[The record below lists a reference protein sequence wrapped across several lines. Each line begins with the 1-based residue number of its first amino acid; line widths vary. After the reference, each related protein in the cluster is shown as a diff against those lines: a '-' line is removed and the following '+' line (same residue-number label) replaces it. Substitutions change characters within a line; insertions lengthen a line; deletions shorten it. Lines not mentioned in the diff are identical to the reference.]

1 MKKLVFAAIAMM
13 VMVSAS
19 NSFATKSAT
28 SMKGYNTAVV
38 DTTDTTKT
46 EPVEDTTKIEPAEDT
61 TEPAKEGALDLSL
74 YITNDS
80 VVVDSTATDSTE
92 TPATPATPA
101 KPETV

>member
-28 SMKGYNTAVV
+28 SMKGYNNALA

-46 EPVEDTTKIEPAEDT
+46 EPVEDTTK

-74 YITNDS
+74 FIANDT

-92 TPATPATPA
+92 TPATPATPV

>member
-46 EPVEDTTKIEPAEDT
+46 EPVEDTTK

-74 YITNDS
+74 YITNDT

>member
-46 EPVEDTTKIEPAEDT
+46 EPVEDTTKTEPAEDT

-92 TPATPATPA
+92 TPAPPATPA

>member
-19 NSFATKSAT
+19 NSFAIKSAT

-46 EPVEDTTKIEPAEDT
+46 EPVEDTTKTEPAEDT

>member
-28 SMKGYNTAVV
+28 SMKGYNTAMV

-46 EPVEDTTKIEPAEDT
+46 EPVEDTTKTEPAEDT

>member
-46 EPVEDTTKIEPAEDT
+46 EPVADTTK

-74 YITNDS
+74 YIANDT

-92 TPATPATPA
+92 TPATPATPV

>member
-46 EPVEDTTKIEPAEDT
+46 EPVEDTTKTEPAEDT
-61 TEPAKEGALDLSL
+61 TESAKEGALDLSL

>member
-28 SMKGYNTAVV
+28 SMKGYNTEVA

-46 EPVEDTTKIEPAEDT
+46 QPVEDTTK
-61 TEPAKEGALDLSL
+61 TEPATPAQEEALDLAF
-74 YITNDS
+74 YIANDTAE
-80 VVVDSTATDSTE
+80 VDTTTTDSTK
-92 TPATPATPA
+92 TPATPVTPA

>member
-28 SMKGYNTAVV
+28 STKGYNTAVV

-46 EPVEDTTKIEPAEDT
+46 EPVEDTTK

-74 YITNDS
+74 FIANDT

-92 TPATPATPA
+92 TPATPATPV

>member
-46 EPVEDTTKIEPAEDT
+46 EPVEDTTKTEPAEDT
-61 TEPAKEGALDLSL
+61 TEPAKEGVLDLSL

>member
-46 EPVEDTTKIEPAEDT
+46 EPVEDTTK

-74 YITNDS
+74 YIANDS

>member
-28 SMKGYNTAVV
+28 SMKGYNTAVA

-46 EPVEDTTKIEPAEDT
+46 QPVEDTTK
-61 TEPAKEGALDLSL
+61 TE
-74 YITNDS
+74 
-80 VVVDSTATDSTE
+80 
-92 TPATPATPA
+92 PATPAKEEALDLALYIANDTAEVDTTTTDSTKTLATPVTPA

>member
-28 SMKGYNTAVV
+28 SMKGYNTAVA

-46 EPVEDTTKIEPAEDT
+46 EPVEDTTK

-74 YITNDS
+74 FITNDS
-80 VVVDSTATDSTE
+80 VVVDSTATDSTK
-92 TPATPATPA
+92 TPATPATPV

>member
-46 EPVEDTTKIEPAEDT
+46 EPVEDTTKTDPAEDT

>member
-46 EPVEDTTKIEPAEDT
+46 EPVEDTTKTEPAE
-61 TEPAKEGALDLSL
+61 EGALDLSL

>member
-19 NSFATKSAT
+19 NSFATKSAI

-46 EPVEDTTKIEPAEDT
+46 EPVEDTTKTEPAEDT

>member
-28 SMKGYNTAVV
+28 SMKGYNTAVA

-46 EPVEDTTKIEPAEDT
+46 EPVEDTTK
-61 TEPAKEGALDLSL
+61 TEPAKESALDLSL

>member
-46 EPVEDTTKIEPAEDT
+46 EPVEDTTK
-61 TEPAKEGALDLSL
+61 TEPAKEDALDLSL
-74 YITNDS
+74 FIANDT

>member
-46 EPVEDTTKIEPAEDT
+46 EPVEDTTKTEPAE
-61 TEPAKEGALDLSL
+61 EGALDLSL
-74 YITNDS
+74 FIANDS

>member
-46 EPVEDTTKIEPAEDT
+46 EPVEDTTK

-74 YITNDS
+74 FIANDS

>member
-46 EPVEDTTKIEPAEDT
+46 EPVEDTTKTEPTENP
-61 TEPAKEGALDLSL
+61 TEPAKEGAFDLSL

>member
-28 SMKGYNTAVV
+28 SMKGYNTAVA

-46 EPVEDTTKIEPAEDT
+46 EPVEDTTK

-74 YITNDS
+74 FIANDT

>member
-28 SMKGYNTAVV
+28 SMKGYNTEVA

-46 EPVEDTTKIEPAEDT
+46 QPVEDTTK
-61 TEPAKEGALDLSL
+61 TE
-74 YITNDS
+74 
-80 VVVDSTATDSTE
+80 
-92 TPATPATPA
+92 PATPAPA
-101 KPETV
+101 LPAADIVESHAAALSYLLE

>member
-46 EPVEDTTKIEPAEDT
+46 N
-61 TEPAKEGALDLSL
+61 LHDLADFQ
-74 YITNDS
+74 I
-80 VVVDSTATDSTE
+80 V
-92 TPATPATPA
+92 TP
-101 KPETV
+101 

>member
-28 SMKGYNTAVV
+28 SMKGYNNALA

-46 EPVEDTTKIEPAEDT
+46 EPVADTTK

-74 YITNDS
+74 FIANDT

>member
-28 SMKGYNTAVV
+28 SMKGYNTEVA
-38 DTTDTTKT
+38 DTTAPTKPVDDTTKT
-46 EPVEDTTKIEPAEDT
+46 EPAT
-61 TEPAKEGALDLSL
+61 PAKEEALDLAL
-74 YITNDS
+74 YIANDTAE
-80 VVVDSTATDSTE
+80 VDTTTTDSTK
-92 TPATPATPA
+92 TPATPVTPA

>member
-46 EPVEDTTKIEPAEDT
+46 EPVEDTTKTEPAE
-61 TEPAKEGALDLSL
+61 EGALDLSL
-74 YITNDS
+74 FIANDT
-80 VVVDSTATDSTE
+80 VDVDSTATDSTE
-92 TPATPATPA
+92 TPATPATPV

>member
-28 SMKGYNTAVV
+28 SMKGYNTAVA

-46 EPVEDTTKIEPAEDT
+46 EPVADTTK

-80 VVVDSTATDSTE
+80 VVVDSTATDSTK
-92 TPATPATPA
+92 TPATPATPV

>member
-46 EPVEDTTKIEPAEDT
+46 EPVEDTTKTESAEDT

>member
-28 SMKGYNTAVV
+28 SMKGYNIAVV

-46 EPVEDTTKIEPAEDT
+46 EPVEDTTK

-74 YITNDS
+74 FIANDT

-92 TPATPATPA
+92 TPATPATPV

>member
-46 EPVEDTTKIEPAEDT
+46 EPVADTTK

-74 YITNDS
+74 YIANDT

-92 TPATPATPA
+92 TPATPVTPV

>member
-28 SMKGYNTAVV
+28 SMKGYNTEVA

-46 EPVEDTTKIEPAEDT
+46 QPVEDTTK
-61 TEPAKEGALDLSL
+61 TEPATPAKEEALDLSL
-74 YITNDS
+74 FIANDT
-80 VVVDSTATDSTE
+80 VDVDSTATDSTKTPS
-92 TPATPATPA
+92 TPATPV
-101 KPETV
+101 KPEIV

>member
-46 EPVEDTTKIEPAEDT
+46 EPVEDTTK

-74 YITNDS
+74 FIANDT
-80 VVVDSTATDSTE
+80 VVVDSTATDSTK
-92 TPATPATPA
+92 TPATPATPV
-101 KPETV
+101 KSETV

>member
-46 EPVEDTTKIEPAEDT
+46 EPVEDTTK
-61 TEPAKEGALDLSL
+61 TEPTEEGALDLSL

-92 TPATPATPA
+92 TPATPATPV

>member
-28 SMKGYNTAVV
+28 SMKGYNTEVA

-46 EPVEDTTKIEPAEDT
+46 QPVEDTTK
-61 TEPAKEGALDLSL
+61 TEPATPAKEEALDLAL
-74 YITNDS
+74 YIATDTAE
-80 VVVDSTATDSTE
+80 VDTTTTDSTK
-92 TPATPATPA
+92 TPATPVTPA

>member
-46 EPVEDTTKIEPAEDT
+46 EPVEDTTKTEPAE
-61 TEPAKEGALDLSL
+61 EGALDLSL
-74 YITNDS
+74 FIANDT
-80 VVVDSTATDSTE
+80 VVVDSTATDSTK
-92 TPATPATPA
+92 TPATPATPV

>member
-1 MKKLVFAAIAMM
+1 MKKLLFAAIAMM

-46 EPVEDTTKIEPAEDT
+46 EPVEDTTK

-74 YITNDS
+74 FIANDT
-80 VVVDSTATDSTE
+80 VDVDSTATDSTK
-92 TPATPATPA
+92 TPATPATPV

>member
-28 SMKGYNTAVV
+28 SMKGYNTAVA

-46 EPVEDTTKIEPAEDT
+46 EPVADTTK

-80 VVVDSTATDSTE
+80 VVVDSTATDSTK
-92 TPATPATPA
+92 TPATPA
-101 KPETV
+101 KPVKPETV